1 MLKLTTLWLR
11 RQVKKA
17 YSTAAT
23 KPQSAHVFPVGEAFA
38 LSLGYPREV
47 LDRMPSAAK
56 ESFTGVSNVSI
67 FAEIPLGS
75 TVLDLGCGAGLD
87 TLIAAQKAGPKGKVI
102 AVDFSVAM
110 LDRARKS
117 AVEVAY
123 RNVEFHEADAEGLP
137 IDDQSVDV
145 VMANGIFNL
154 NPHRKEIFAELA
166 RVLRPGGSVF
176 AAELILREPLPSR
189 ERRSTRNWLA

>member
-1 MLKLTTLWLR
+1 MLLYMLKLTTLWLR

-75 TVLDLGCGAGLD
+75 TWHLALGGPNALTLD
-87 TLIAAQKAGPKGKVI
+87 TAQVRIG
-102 AVDFSVAM
+102 
-110 LDRARKS
+110 
-117 AVEVAY
+117 
-123 RNVEFHEADAEGLP
+123 
-137 IDDQSVDV
+137 DQD
-145 VMANGIFNL
+145 
-154 NPHRKEIFAELA
+154 LA
-166 RVLRPGGSVF
+166 S
-176 AAELILREPLPSR
+176 
-189 ERRSTRNWLA
+189 